1 MTSDERQAMIRRM
14 IDVTIHDTKVSDLKE
29 TIVELLCGG
38 CKGFD
43 KMTDEELE
51 TEYDD
56 YGFED

>member
-1 MTSDERQAMIRRM
+1 
-14 IDVTIHDTKVSDLKE
+14 
-29 TIVELLCGG
+29 VELLCGG